1 MSRSNPPGIEPR
13 ADWILWFG
21 AAIWGLHP
29 LRVKPVAW
37 VTGSTYPLS
46 AFWLLLSFLLYLRV
60 HRTPVVK
67 FSTGLVASW
76 IAAVIAYMTYPV
88 TVTFGLFLLVVDGC
102 FLRCVPPWRTRAFTW
117 WFFKISAFLVPAI
130 GVMVVTLYSRFG
142 DTGIFSMAPD
152 LESVGAGVRA
162 LTFMA
167 LLGALWGRLIWFVNL
182 TPNVPPIEMTALNLE
197 GIVGLALIVLLV
209 TIWTWR
215 NWRDRPGWA
224 TVWFGAL
231 ALGIP
236 CLGLTERPTWP
247 VDRYSY
253 IFHLVVIAG
262 LSLGLISLSSRRVSY
277 WVGVG
282 GAIFSLG
289 VCVVVSLRQLP
300 KWSNSRALFS
310 SMTQHPDFGS
320 QPKQDGHILMMWSF
334 YEAEVLNVPRVNEL
348 RARAFQTYRAEIRK
362 ALRIDDYSSAL
373 IMMNQIQRHFP
384 TTAEM
389 HREKGAWLI
398 GLGRNQEAKF
408 ELRNALMMDPND
420 VRTRD
425 LMAILADSTEM

>member
-1 MSRSNPPGIEPR
+1 M
-13 ADWILWFG
+13 
-21 AAIWGLHP
+21 
-29 LRVKPVAW
+29 
-37 VTGSTYPLS
+37 
-46 AFWLLLSFLLYLRV
+46 
-60 HRTPVVK
+60 
-67 FSTGLVASW
+67 
-76 IAAVIAYMTYPV
+76 
-88 TVTFGLFLLVVDGC
+88 
-102 FLRCVPPWRTRAFTW
+102 
-117 WFFKISAFLVPAI
+117 
-130 GVMVVTLYSRFG
+130 
-142 DTGIFSMAPD
+142 
-152 LESVGAGVRA
+152 
-162 LTFMA
+162 
-167 LLGALWGRLIWFVNL
+167 
-182 TPNVPPIEMTALNLE
+182 
-197 GIVGLALIVLLV
+197 
-209 TIWTWR
+209 
-215 NWRDRPGWA
+215 
-224 TVWFGAL
+224 
-231 ALGIP
+231 
-236 CLGLTERPTWP
+236 
-247 VDRYSY
+247 
-253 IFHLVVIAG
+253 VIAG

-320 QPKQDGHILMMWSF
+320 EPKQDGHILMMWSF

-425 LMAILADSTEM
+425 LMAILADSTGM